1 MSSNIKAV
9 EIRDSESEIGLAL
22 PQQQGRETKLKKSQ
36 LNFEPLTKSER
47 IDSMDPFLSALL
59 PFELLRVQFPR
70 FLALFSLLSLNSDSV
85 TEGTINLRQ
94 ISE

>member
-1 MSSNIKAV
+1 MSSNIKDV
-9 EIRDSESEIGLAL
+9 EIRDSEIGLAL
-22 PQQQGRETKLKKSQ
+22 PQQQGRETNHQKSQ
-36 LNFEPLTKSER
+36 LNFESLTKSER